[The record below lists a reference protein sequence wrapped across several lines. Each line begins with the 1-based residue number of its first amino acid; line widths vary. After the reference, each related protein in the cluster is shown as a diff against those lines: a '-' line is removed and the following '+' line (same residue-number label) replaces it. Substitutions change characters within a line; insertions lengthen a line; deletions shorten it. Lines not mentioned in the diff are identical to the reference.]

1 LTFDHHNPSLEV
13 KAETSALSELS
24 FEILSAIM
32 KDMDNIS
39 YLRKV
44 LFTGASVFGF
54 SALLLVFSPVLFN
67 ELLGISSTPDLDWA
81 MRMIGLTLVAL
92 AGNMLSV
99 SLKGKDSA
107 VVFSARVMAISAAGL
122 GVLTLLIP
130 AETLTWFDY
139 SYAAVGFGFSLA
151 YLIGLFRAPKV
162 SNNSPR

>member
-1 LTFDHHNPSLEV
+1 
-13 KAETSALSELS
+13 
-24 FEILSAIM
+24 M
-32 KDMDNIS
+32 KVMDNIS

-44 LFTGASVFGF
+44 LFTGASIFGF
-54 SALLLVFSPVLFN
+54 SALLLIFSPDIFN
-67 ELLGISSTPDLDWA
+67 ELLGISSTPELNWA

-107 VVFSARVMAISAAGL
+107 VIFSARVMAVAAAGL

-130 AETLTWFDY
+130 VETLTWFDY

-151 YLIGLFRAPKV
+151 YLIGLFRAPKI
-162 SNNSPR
+162 SNTVNR